1 MWRTF
6 ILHCYK
12 EGKNFNDLWWP
23 WPLRYGHQK
32 KSVQSRAC
40 AWHLC
45 QKWSWSDHWSRR
57 SSRIHRHT
65 DRQRTYG
72 YYSIDYNPICA
83 RIYNQN
89 YPLDVLFKCWFYLR
103 IFASIM
109 NNHNDWNWIS
119 NVYLES
125 FIEFFTF
132 FWEKEVLWPIKLWPT
147 GR

>member
-1 MWRTF
+1 MDVALKLCMWWTS
-6 ILHCYK
+6 ILHCFK

-23 WPLRYGHQK
+23 SPLRYGHK
-32 KSVQSRAC
+32 KICTIPV
-40 AWHLC
+40 LC
-45 QKWSWSDHWSRR
+45 LTFEPQMKLIQPLVSGEFGNT
-57 SSRIHRHT
+57 HT

-132 FWEKEVLWPIKLWPT
+132 FGKKKCC
-147 GR
+147 GQ